1 MLQVAAHDKTGL
13 MIDIMKMEIE
23 KFNGIREKFIDEW
36 SQEDFDYIDQVGDSI
51 MIKGHQIIIL
61 AQ

>member
-1 MLQVAAHDKTGL
+1 

-51 MIKGHQIIIL
+51 IIV
-61 AQ
+61 

>member
-51 MIKGHQIIIL
+51 IIV
-61 AQ
+61 